1 MTTQEKKIKNLFIFI
16 FLLMGI
22 AILIFTTLIVYKNL
36 RNVHKEVF
44 REYKEVYTENSNK
57 EIKRAVEYFISSIK
71 YEERDLLSNLKKELK
86 KRVQIGYNI
95 VTFFYKYRKQFSEYQ
110 LKRMTLE
117 ALKEADKNFAIF
129 NKDGKILMSPCF
141 KKGTNISTFQ
151 DTLGNKI
158 FNIIKQD
165 INYRQNNES
174 FIACYTKKQ
183 NKQLSNYKTPSDIY
197 KRIVYVKYF
206 KPYGWY
212 IVSSVLYINMENHL
226 KNEIKAKINRYRY
239 GFHKKNYIFV
249 LRIDISNNSIKAVR
263 IVNPNLPK
271 KLINTVVPMNIKD
284 MDGKFILKNMLK
296 QAFTKGKGFVSY
308 KFKIP
313 GTNKIAKKIT
323 FVQYYPKWHW
333 LICSGYYPEIFYKD
347 LQTKDVKLKN
357 IINKNL
363 QNLIIWM
370 TVFWIILWLI
380 VLIFINNIMKIIK
393 HYRQELLNKEQ
404 FQHLLMESVP
414 NPLFVLDINGNFVQV
429 NKSFRKFFYCNSEDA
444 CAEKNNPDIMLI
456 KDKSIEY
463 LKDINTKNPKEFNL
477 IDDTG
482 RLRYIE
488 LYSSIFYDSN
498 KKKLG
503 IVGILFDITMKKTT
517 ENELTELSIKDELT
531 KLYNRRYFNQI
542 LPREIKRA
550 KRYGHH
556 LSLIM
561 YDIDYF
567 KRINDSFGHQAGDT
581 VLKKIS
587 NIVTYNV
594 RSVDLVFRIG
604 GEEFIIL
611 LIETNAQDAY
621 KVAEKIRKIV
631 EKHDFKI
638 GKTVT
643 ISLGVTEVHNDD
655 SFDSIIR
662 RIDNT
667 LYKSKSNGRN
677 KTTVI

>member
-22 AILIFTTLIVYKNL
+22 AILIFTTFIVYKNL
-36 RNVHKEVF
+36 QNVHKEVF

-71 YEERDLLSNLKKELK
+71 YEEQNLLSNLKKELK
-86 KRVQIGYNI
+86 QRVQIGYNI

-158 FNIIKQD
+158 FNIIEQD
-165 INYRQNNES
+165 INHRQNNEF

-183 NKQLSNYKTPSDIY
+183 NKQLSNHKTPSDIY

-212 IVSSVLYINMENHL
+212 IVSSVLYRNMENQL

-249 LRIDISNNSIKAVR
+249 LRIDISGNSIKAVR

-284 MDGKFILKNMLK
+284 INGKFILKNMLK

-347 LQTKDVKLKN
+347 LQIKDVKLKN

-370 TVFWIILWLI
+370 TVFGIILWLI

-404 FQHLLMESVP
+404 FQQLLMESVP

-429 NKSFRKFFYCNSEDA
+429 NKSFRKFFYCNSENA

-463 LKDINTKNPKEFNL
+463 LKGINTNNPKEFNL
-477 IDDTG
+477 IEDTG

-498 KKKLG
+498 KKELG
-503 IVGILFDITMKKTT
+503 IIGILFDITMRKIT

-567 KRINDSFGHQAGDT
+567 KRINDNFGHQAGDA
-581 VLKKIS
+581 VLKEIS
-587 NIVTYNV
+587 NIVIDNV

-638 GKTVT
+638 GKTIT

-662 RIDNT
+662 RIDNA